1 MNRLFAAVALGG
13 LVLLSGNASAALLD
27 FTTSSAP
34 SNPVPVG
41 DGISATFGTLGYTLT
56 ADPNNLTRNES
67 AAGNCGG
74 ILACDIDG
82 FGIRDDEVT
91 GGTQS
96 LTLEF
101 DRSVWINQI
110 YFLDLF
116 AKNQT
121 ALDNSNNSVNPDGNY
136 IETAKIDLFSETDTL
151 VASFLFDAVVLKQV
165 NGGFGV
171 FDLPGVDNAIQAAKL
186 VFTGRSKYGDD
197 GSNDYALA
205 GLSINDVDV
214 NQVPLPASLTLLLS
228 ALAGFGV
235 LSRRRKT
242 LTA

>member
-1 MNRLFAAVALGG
+1 MNRFLSAATLCG
-13 LVLLSGNASAALLD
+13 LVLFSGSASAALLD
-27 FTTSSAP
+27 FTTGAAP
-34 SNPVPVG
+34 ANPVPVG

-56 ADPNNLTRNES
+56 ANPNSLTRSEG
-67 AAGNCGG
+67 ALGNCGG
-74 ILACDIDG
+74 ILDCTIDG
-82 FGIRDDEVT
+82 YGVGNDEIT

-116 AKNQT
+116 AKNQA
-121 ALDNSNNSVNPDGNY
+121 ALDASAGNTNPDGNN
-136 IETAKIDLFSETDTL
+136 IETAKIELFTATDTL
-151 VASFLFDAVVLKQV
+151 IASFLFDAVVTKQV
-165 NGGFGV
+165 NGGFAV

-197 GSNDYALA
+197 GNNDYALA
-205 GLSINDVDV
+205 GLSINDVDI
-214 NQVPLPASLTLLLS
+214 NEVPLPASVTLLLS
-228 ALAGFGV
+228 ALAGFGL
-235 LSRRRKT
+235 LSRRRKA